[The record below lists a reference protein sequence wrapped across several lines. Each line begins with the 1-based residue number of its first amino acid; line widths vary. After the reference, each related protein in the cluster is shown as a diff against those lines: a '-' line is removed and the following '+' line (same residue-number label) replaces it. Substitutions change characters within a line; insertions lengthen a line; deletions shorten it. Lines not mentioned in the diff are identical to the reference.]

1 MAARKTS
8 VAIDTELLERARGVL
23 GTSTVRETI
32 HFALLEVLESRARL
46 DEIAALSSME
56 GLDLADPEVM
66 SGAWRS

>member
-8 VAIDTELLERARGVL
+8 VAIDTELLERARGLL
-23 GTSTVRETI
+23 GASTVRETI
-32 HFALLEVLESRARL
+32 HLALLEVLESRARL
-46 DEIAALSSME
+46 DEIAALSAMK